1 MDPKNDIRERLDPR
15 GAVARRVLQT
25 QQPEETSV
33 TDVGWDTNGLDCLV
47 AVIRRIY
54 AFMPGYFVENEAFAA
69 AEEKNPILRYAW
81 QMLDIPEEA
90 TDATRAQ
97 QAAEKKAVMS
107 KLFPGDAETAT
118 HFQFL
123 NSTLS
128 LMSDTFWSLPQFHL
142 FTPRLQKD
150 GGDSVWRVVPWDP
163 PQLVAQSI
171 IVLDRIDSPG
181 MSLQEAVDSKFEVQ
195 RWHDH
200 DREADVLL
208 VCKRPS
214 VVRVHYYNNPDQPS
228 CSFDELRTF
237 DMPFTRFEGTKPVP
251 DGSCRYALI
260 AIVRLCPQG
269 SEDVEHVRLY
279 AVGGCNASILAKNP
293 AFNASEWSVGSP
305 SSHAYALIFGRA
317 DHTRLA
323 AFPEVNPDAP
333 DTLEVEAMIHAGLL
347 SRRAV

>member
-15 GAVARRVLQT
+15 GVVARRVLQT

-54 AFMPGYFVENEAFAA
+54 AFMPGYFHDNEEFAA

-118 HFQFL
+118 HFHFL
-123 NSTLS
+123 NATLG
-128 LMSDTFWSLPQFHL
+128 LMSDTFWSFPQFHL
-142 FTPRLQKD
+142 FAPRLQKD
-150 GGDSVWRVVPWDP
+150 EGDSVWRVVPWDP
-163 PQLVAQSI
+163 PQIVAQSI
-171 IVLDRIDSPG
+171 IVLDCLQNPG
-181 MSLQEAVDSKFEVQ
+181 MSLQEAVDSKFGVKK
-195 RWHDH
+195 WYD
-200 DREADVLL
+200 DDGEADVLL

-214 VVRVHYYNNPDQPS
+214 VVRVHYYSNPDQPS
-228 CSFDELRTF
+228 RSFDELRTF
-237 DMPFTRFEGTKPVP
+237 DMPFTQFEGTSIVR
-251 DGSCRYALI
+251 DGRCRYAII
-260 AIVRLCPQG
+260 AIARLRRLG
-269 SEDVEHVRLY
+269 SEDMEHVRLY
-279 AVGGCNASILAKNP
+279 GVGGCNVSILANNP
-293 AFNASEWSVGSP
+293 AFNASKWSVGSP
-305 SSHAYALIFGRA
+305 SSHAYAMFFGRA
-317 DHTRLA
+317 DHTQLS

-333 DTLEVEAMIHAGLL
+333 DTIEVEAMMHAGLL